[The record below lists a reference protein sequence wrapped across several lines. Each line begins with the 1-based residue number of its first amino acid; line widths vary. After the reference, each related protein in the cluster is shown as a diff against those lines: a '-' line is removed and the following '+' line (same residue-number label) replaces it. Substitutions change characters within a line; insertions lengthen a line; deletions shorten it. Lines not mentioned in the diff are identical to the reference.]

1 MVAQP
6 LGLGYRRRY
15 PTESESMDF
24 RPLDDTEKAGFD
36 SERKWLDDFLRH
48 FGQEHVLNRTP
59 DDIPTIQSLL
69 DAKPFSTGDEAS
81 LEVLGAAF
89 GDVVAAT
96 LGFEWVV
103 ATDEYGTDFAIKH
116 PSKLILAFPRD
127 MIVKRVESGD
137 VINMTELYHGVI
149 SALEEQIAADGV
161 ANGQ

>member
-1 MVAQP
+1 
-6 LGLGYRRRY
+6 
-15 PTESESMDF
+15 MDI
-24 RPLDDTEKAGFD
+24 RPLDVSEAAGFD

-48 FGQEHVLNRTP
+48 FGQEHVLKRTP

-103 ATDEYGTDFAIKH
+103 ATDEYGSDFAIKH
-116 PSKLILAFPRD
+116 PSKMILAFPRD